1 MTGRE
6 RKPIFVVLYPL
17 KKARHFYI
25 SSGTQISE
33 ANPLRCCWEAVEDE
47 EEDVKGEEGENKEEE
62 EVEMERGR
70 GEGGAEG

>member
-1 MTGRE
+1 M
-6 RKPIFVVLYPL
+6 LYPL

-33 ANPLRCCWEAVEDE
+33 ANPLSCHWEAVEEE

-62 EVEMERGR
+62 EVVKFRKRRSWHLVPLLHGK
-70 GEGGAEG
+70 

>member
-1 MTGRE
+1 M
-6 RKPIFVVLYPL
+6 LYPL

-33 ANPLRCCWEAVEDE
+33 ANPLSCRWEAVEE

-70 GEGGAEG
+70 GGERGAEG